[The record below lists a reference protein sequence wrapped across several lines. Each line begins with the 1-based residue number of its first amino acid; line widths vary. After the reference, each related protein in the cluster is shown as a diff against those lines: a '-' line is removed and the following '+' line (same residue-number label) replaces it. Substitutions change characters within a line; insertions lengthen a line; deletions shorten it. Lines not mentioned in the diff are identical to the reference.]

1 MTLSRPAA
9 VILDIEGTTT
19 PIQFVHDVLFPYAR
33 ARMAEF
39 FTLHAREPWMSVTL
53 ATLAHEA
60 QADAGAGAPQVDLHD
75 PSSAP
80 PYLLWQMDRDRKAT
94 TLKAIQGQIWDVGYA
109 EGALKGPV
117 WPDVVDLLDALAAAQ
132 IPAYIYSSGSVAAQ
146 KLIFGHSD
154 QGDLRDRIAGYFD
167 TTTGP
172 KKEAASYL
180 AIAQAIHQAPPS
192 CLFATD
198 NPDEARAASTAGM
211 QVMVMNRPGN
221 APLPADLALP
231 TYTSFAPLTA
241 LIAPHVVHKPNVA
254 SP

>member
-1 MTLSRPAA
+1 MTLARPAA

-33 ARMAEF
+33 ARITEF

-53 ATLAHEA
+53 AQLAHEA
-60 QADAGAGAPQVDLHD
+60 HADADAGAPQIDPHD
-75 PSSAP
+75 PASAP

-109 EGALKGPV
+109 DGALKGPV

-132 IPAYIYSSGSVAAQ
+132 IPAYIYSSGSIAAQ

-154 QGDLRDRIAGYFD
+154 HGDLRDRLAGYFD

-172 KKEAASYL
+172 KKEASSYL
-180 AIAQAIHQAPPS
+180 AIAQAIHQPPHA

-198 NPDEARAASTAGM
+198 NPDEARAATAAGM
-211 QVMVMNRPGN
+211 QVMVMTRPGN

-231 TYTSFAPLTA
+231 TYATFAPLTA
-241 LIAPHVVHKPNVA
+241 LIT
-254 SP
+254 